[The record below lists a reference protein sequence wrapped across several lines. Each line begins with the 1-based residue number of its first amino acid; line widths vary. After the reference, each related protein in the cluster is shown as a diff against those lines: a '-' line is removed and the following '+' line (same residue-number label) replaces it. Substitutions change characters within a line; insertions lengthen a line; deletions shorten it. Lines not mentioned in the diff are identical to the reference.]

1 MTGVLALKQT
11 LAQEHELGWTSSYS
25 WGLRWKSIRSWRIS
39 SRRLLEFASKARTP
53 SGNWEECAI
62 AYWKYRC
69 YFGRVS
75 YCNSWRISYKSQ
87 PSTVYGLQ
95 TLIRICLAGSG
106 QACDGETSSPHAVV
120 GCVMQL

>member
-39 SRRLLEFASKARTP
+39 NRRLLEFASKARTP
-53 SGNWEECAI
+53 SGNREECAI

-75 YCNSWRISYKSQ
+75 CCTLGAFPASHSHQ
-87 PSTVYGLQ
+87 LYGFQ
-95 TLIRICLAGSG
+95 TRIRICLAGSG

-120 GCVMQL
+120 